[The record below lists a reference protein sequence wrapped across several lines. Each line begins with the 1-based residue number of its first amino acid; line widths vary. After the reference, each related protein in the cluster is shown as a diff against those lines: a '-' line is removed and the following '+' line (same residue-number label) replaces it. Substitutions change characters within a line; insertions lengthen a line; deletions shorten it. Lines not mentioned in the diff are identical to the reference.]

1 VLRLGLVRLKR
12 FSGAFIVQSASPPF
26 FSHLFAYRRQP
37 AFAAMDHV
45 LGLVGKDFVLI
56 AADMKVAHSVL
67 TMKSD
72 QDK

>member
-1 VLRLGLVRLKR
+1 MTGLFFPAASRHLPQPKH
-12 FSGAFIVQSASPPF
+12 SAFVS
-26 FSHLFAYRRQP
+26 
-37 AFAAMDHV
+37 MDHV

>member
-1 VLRLGLVRLKR
+1 
-12 FSGAFIVQSASPPF
+12 
-26 FSHLFAYRRQP
+26 
-37 AFAAMDHV
+37 MDHV

-72 QDK
+72 QDKCVPYVNPSSYEMQRMDFVIFCHTS

>member
-1 VLRLGLVRLKR
+1 
-12 FSGAFIVQSASPPF
+12 
-26 FSHLFAYRRQP
+26 
-37 AFAAMDHV
+37 MDHV

-72 QDK
+72 QDKCVHLDVEILYQTDLIVCSFSIVAFSSFYTCQTLGDG